1 MNRSPFYKLKKVPL
15 FQVAI
20 SSLRSL
26 TNIRTINGHLPPLPA
41 FPELEPVTDHSD
53 VSTISKQPTPTLTKP
68 KKVTLSSPRPKYEL
82 SNGLTPPLSDHCY
95 WSDQTSSFREEEES
109 PAPASATSSKV
120 TPSPRSES
128 KIDAREDSLEPLSI
142 LLPQTLKNQ
151 GQELLHHGV
160 C

>member
-109 PAPASATSSKV
+109 PASATSLEV
-120 TPSPRSES
+120 TPSPRPES